1 MKKII
6 IIIFTLILLSV
17 NFIFAN
23 EPDTVGYYSPTISFE
38 VDAKTQIQSVKQT
51 LISAD
56 TNRLEIYL
64 LLAINGDSFGIYV
77 NNNLIDTITIQ
88 DNVLTVYCDVN
99 ISIYDNAELKFYVYY
114 EGGNYLAYS
123 DLLLDNKGFYSPV
136 ISFTVGDTTP
146 AFIFNL
152 SEIKSDYFRYKKLT
166 ELYPQLSDY
175 YFGSYE
181 YWYNLALLENDVYYR
196 QPNLPYLKFK
206 RLAAKY
212 K

>member
-64 LLAINGDSFGIYV
+64 LSAINGDSFGIYV

-136 ISFTVGDTTP
+136 ISFTVSDTTP

-196 QPNLPYLKFK
+196 QPNSDYLKFK

>member
-1 MKKII
+1 MKKVF
-6 IIIFTLILLSV
+6 IIFVLIVLSV
-17 NFIFAN
+17 NFIFAD
-23 EPDTVGYYSPTISFE
+23 EPDTIGFYSPVISFE

-64 LLAINGDSFGIYV
+64 LSAINGDSFGIYIDDV
-77 NNNLIDTITIQ
+77 LFDTIIIQ
-88 DNVLTVYCDVN
+88 DNILYYSYDFN
-99 ISIYDNAELKFYVYY
+99 IKIYDNAELKFYVYY

-166 ELYPQLSDY
+166 ELYPQLTSLKSTNE
-175 YFGSYE
+175 FWRE
-181 YWYNLALLENDVYYR
+181 LATLENDVYYR
-196 QPNLPYLKFK
+196 QPYLPYLKFK
-206 RLAAKY
+206 KLADKY